1 MIDSCL
7 KRIVTESGGSYPSS
21 EFSQMFSRSDKEI
34 AEWQCTNKFI
44 DARNDAI
51 YKAGGKTSIGDFPV
65 SLLEYGWGRR

>member
-1 MIDSCL
+1 
-7 KRIVTESGGSYPSS
+7 
-21 EFSQMFSRSDKEI
+21 MFSRSDKEI